1 MNSGAGPSEQA
12 TPDGSSLPASLA
24 STTGSMEIPVTATLT
39 SSPNTI
45 RHLGFS
51 LAEGRDW
58 TASATQ
64 SGRSYHG
71 SRTQAP
77 HTSGQ
82 NHRGS
87 GSS

>member
-1 MNSGAGPSEQA
+1 MSSGAGPSEQA

-24 STTGSMEIPVTATLT
+24 STPGSMEIRVTATLT
-39 SSPNTI
+39 SPNTI
-45 RHLGFS
+45 RHLGFF

-58 TASATQ
+58 TASITQ
-64 SGRSYHG
+64 PSRSYHG
-71 SRTQAP
+71 SSTQVP

-82 NHRGS
+82 IHRGS